1 MLRYQGTLFRALN
14 PRWACEPLSG
24 EGARRHG
31 GRFNPR
37 GVPALY
43 TSTDVL
49 TAVREANQAGALQP
63 TVLVSYEA
71 DLEPVLDGR
80 DPAALAAWDATPEML
95 AAPDWR
101 VRMRSGEAPTQSL
114 ARRLIEAGIVGLL
127 VPSYARGAEGGINL
141 VLWRWGPERPARL
154 SVIDDEG
161 RLG

>member
-1 MLRYQGTLFRALN
+1 MLRYRGTLYRALN
-14 PRWACEPLSG
+14 PRWAREPLSG

-43 TSTDVL
+43 TSADVL

-80 DPAALAAWDATPEML
+80 DPAALAEWDATPETL

-101 VRMRSGEAPTQSL
+101 VRMRSGEAPTQRL
-114 ARRLIEAGIVGLL
+114 ARRLIEAGVAGLL
-127 VPSYARGAEGGINL
+127 VPSYARGAEGGVNL
-141 VLWRWGPERPARL
+141 VLWRWEPERPTRL
-154 SVIDDEG
+154 AVVDDEG
-161 RLG
+161 RLR

>member
-1 MLRYQGTLFRALN
+1 MAAL
-14 PRWACEPLSG
+14 P
-24 EGARRHG
+24 
-31 GRFNPR
+31 
-37 GVPALY
+37 

-49 TAVREANQAGALQP
+49 TAVREADQASALQP
-63 TVLVSYEA
+63 TVLVSHEA

-80 DPAALAAWDATPEML
+80 DVVALAAWDVTPEML

-127 VPSYARGAEGGINL
+127 VPSYARGAEGGVNL

-154 SVIDDEG
+154 TVIDDEG
-161 RLG
+161 RLR